1 MKQISFSQAEFQRKK
16 RLTKREVFLAEM
28 EQIMPWAE
36 LLAVVEPHY
45 PKGKRGRPP
54 IGLERMLRVYFVQ
67 QWNNLSDEGVE
78 DAITDSQALRA
89 FVGIDLSR
97 EAAPD
102 ATTVLQFRHLLEQH
116 GLTKKL
122 LEAVN
127 AGLSAAGLLMREGTI
142 ADATIIAAP
151 PSVKNEAKA
160 RDPDMHQT
168 KKGNQW
174 YFGMKAHIGVDAES
188 GLVHTVVG
196 TAANEADVAQTEHLL
211 HGDEKEVFLDA
222 GYVGAE
228 KREALKERDINWQ
241 IAMKRGKLKAVPE
254 ETLVGQL
261 LRKRESV
268 KASIRSKVEHPFH
281 IVKNLFH
288 YKKVRYKGLEKNTA
302 QLHTLFAL
310 ANLMIAKRRLLAL
323 DGQVAS

>member
-16 RLTKREVFLAEM
+16 RRTRREAFLDEM
-28 EQIMPWAE
+28 ERVMPWAE
-36 LLAVVEPHY
+36 VFAVVEPHY
-45 PKGKRGRPP
+45 PKGERGRPP
-54 IGLERMLRVYFVQ
+54 VGLGRILRMYFVQ
-67 QWNNLSDEGVE
+67 QWNGFSDEGVE
-78 DAITDSQALRA
+78 DAITDSQALQK

-122 LEAVN
+122 FDVVN
-127 AGLSAAGLLMREGTI
+127 GTLGAAGLMMREGTI
-142 ADATIIAAP
+142 VDATIIAAP
-151 PSVKNEAKA
+151 PSVKNKSNA

-196 TAANEADVAQTEHLL
+196 TSANEADVTQTEHLL
-211 HGDEKEVFLDA
+211 HGEEKDVFLDA
-222 GYVGAE
+222 GYIGAD
-228 KREALKERDINWQ
+228 KREELKDRDVSWQ
-241 IAMKRGKLKAVPE
+241 IAMKRGKLKAVSE
-254 ETLVGQL
+254 ESGFGQL
-261 LRKRESV
+261 LRKLESL

-310 ANLMIAKRRLLAL
+310 ANLMIAKRKLLAL
-323 DGQVAS
+323 NSQVAS